1 MTRRPTPLAR
11 RLLAVEQKRDGR
23 RLMHAHRLTDGRTV
37 RLSTLDVLSV
47 VHDGFALH
55 GEHVA
60 EPPPG
65 IVRTLALLDPDA
77 DTSMMGRTIRA
88 VAAEWCAAYD
98 EHRPVTLHSDA
109 DDEGADGT
117 EGADG

>member
-11 RLLAVEQKRDGR
+11 RLLAVEKRSDGR

-37 RLSTLDVLSV
+37 RLSTLDVLGA

-55 GEHVA
+55 GEHVT

-65 IVRTLALLDPDA
+65 IVRTLALLDPDD
-77 DTSMMGRTIRA
+77 DTSVWGRTVRG

-98 EHRPVTLHSDA
+98 GHRPMALYVA
-109 DDEGADGT
+109 DDDPAPEGADG
-117 EGADG
+117 

>member
-11 RLLAVEQKRDGR
+11 RLLAVEQKRDSR

-37 RLSTLDVLSV
+37 SLSTLDVL
-47 VHDGFALH
+47 DALQEGFALH
-55 GEHVA
+55 GEHVT
-60 EPPPG
+60 EEPPG

-77 DTSMMGRTIRA
+77 DTSMMGRTVRS

-98 EHRPVTLHSDA
+98 EHRPVALY
-109 DDEGADGT
+109 DDDT